1 LTHQISAFS
10 AKAQAQQQALIT
22 AHEDERE
29 QLMNELNQLKVEI
42 QELRADRELAHE
54 SNQMQLMQQNVS
66 SQ

>member
-1 LTHQISAFS
+1 LTHQFSAFS
-10 AKAQAQQQALIT
+10 AKAKAQQQALIT
-22 AHEDERE
+22 AHEDEKE
-29 QLMNELNQLKVEI
+29 QLMSELNQLKVEI